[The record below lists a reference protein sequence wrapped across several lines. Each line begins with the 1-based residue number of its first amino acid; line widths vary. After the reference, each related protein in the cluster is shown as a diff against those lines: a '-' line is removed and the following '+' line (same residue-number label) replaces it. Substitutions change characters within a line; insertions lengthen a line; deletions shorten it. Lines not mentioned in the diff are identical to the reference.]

1 MPARVL
7 VVDDTPLNVKLLTV
21 KLEYEDYVVS
31 TASNGFDALAKI
43 GAEKPDIVLLD
54 VMMPGLDGFET
65 CRRIRADPATAHI
78 PVVMVTALQDV
89 DDLVRGF
96 EAGADDFLTI
106 PINTLALMARIRS
119 QLRQK
124 RYYESLLEQSLIDPL
139 TGAFNCRYLEAH
151 GPRLIAR
158 CRTAHKPIAVLMI
171 DVDHFKRINDEH
183 GHAAG
188 NHVLKEIVNRIT
200 SALRPSDLVAR
211 MGGEEF
217 AVVMPETD
225 LDAGHRIA
233 ERLRS
238 RVAGTLV
245 DDVAITVSIGATVI
259 QPDTEEEELDAAI
272 RRADGALY
280 EAKRA
285 GRNRVIA
292 GGLLLS
298 AVPPEH
304 LDLPDHQAGGGSR
317 DISAARMRP
326 SLLPLTPTMVIKDP
340 T

>member
-7 VVDDTPLNVKLLTV
+7 VVEDTPLNVKLLTLQLAYQDYIV
-21 KLEYEDYVVS
+21 NTAANGLE
-31 TASNGFDALAKI
+31 ALAKI
-43 GAEKPDIVLLD
+43 EADKPDIVLLD

-65 CRRIRADPATAHI
+65 CRRIRANPATAHI

-106 PINTLALMARIRS
+106 PVNSLALIARIRS

-139 TGAFNCRYLEAH
+139 TGAFNCRYLEAQV
-151 GPRLIAR
+151 PRLIAR
-158 CRTAHKPIAVLMI
+158 CRAAHKPIAVLMI

-200 SALRPSDLVAR
+200 SALRPPDLVAR

-217 AVVMPETD
+217 AVVMPETG

-233 ERLRS
+233 ERLCS
-238 RVAGTLV
+238 RIAGTLV
-245 DDVAITVSIGATVI
+245 EDVAITVSIGAAVI
-259 QPDTEEEELDAAI
+259 QPEAEEEDLDAAL
-272 RRADGALY
+272 RRADAALY

-285 GRNRVIA
+285 GRNRVIT
-292 GGLLLS
+292 GGLLL
-298 AVPPEH
+298 
-304 LDLPDHQAGGGSR
+304 
-317 DISAARMRP
+317 
-326 SLLPLTPTMVIKDP
+326 
-340 T
+340 

>member
-7 VVDDTPLNVKLLTV
+7 VVEDTPLNVKLLTLQLAYQDYIV
-21 KLEYEDYVVS
+21 NTAANGLE
-31 TASNGFDALAKI
+31 ALAKI
-43 GAEKPDIVLLD
+43 EADKPDIVLLD

-65 CRRIRADPATAHI
+65 CRRIRANPATAHI

-106 PINTLALMARIRS
+106 PVNSLALIARIRS
-119 QLRQK
+119 QLRQE
-124 RYYESLLEQSLIDPL
+124 RYYERLLEQSLIDPL
-139 TGAFNCRYLEAH
+139 TGAFNCRYLESQV
-151 GPRLIAR
+151 PRLIAR
-158 CRTAHKPIAVLMI
+158 CRAAHKPIAVLMI

-200 SALRPSDLVAR
+200 SALRPPDLVAR

-217 AVVMPETD
+217 AVVMPETG

-233 ERLRS
+233 ERLCS
-238 RVAGTLV
+238 RIAGTLV
-245 DDVAITVSIGATVI
+245 EDVAITVSIGAAVI
-259 QPDTEEEELDAAI
+259 QPEAEEEDLDAAL
-272 RRADGALY
+272 RRAVAALY

-285 GRNRVIA
+285 GRNRVIT
-292 GGLLLS
+292 GGLLL
-298 AVPPEH
+298 
-304 LDLPDHQAGGGSR
+304 
-317 DISAARMRP
+317 
-326 SLLPLTPTMVIKDP
+326 
-340 T
+340 

>member
-7 VVDDTPLNVKLLTV
+7 VVDDTPLNVKLLTL

-31 TASNGFDALAKI
+31 TAADGFEALAKI
-43 GAEKPDIVLLD
+43 AAEQPDIVLLD

-89 DDLVRGF
+89 GDLVRAF

-106 PINTLALMARIRS
+106 PINSLALMARIRS

-124 RYYESLLEQSLIDPL
+124 RYYESLVEQSLIDPL

-151 GPRLIAR
+151 VPRLIAR
-158 CRTAHKPIAVLMI
+158 CRAAHKPIAVLMI

-188 NHVLKEIVNRIT
+188 NHVLKEIVNRLT

-233 ERLRS
+233 ERLCNRI
-238 RVAGTLV
+238 AGTLV
-245 DDVAITVSIGATVI
+245 ADVAITVSIGAAVI
-259 QPDTEEEELDAAI
+259 QPDTDTEEEEPDAAL
-272 RRADGALY
+272 RRADAALY

-285 GRNRVIA
+285 GRNRA
-292 GGLLLS
+292 MADGLFL
-298 AVPPEH
+298 
-304 LDLPDHQAGGGSR
+304 
-317 DISAARMRP
+317 
-326 SLLPLTPTMVIKDP
+326 
-340 T
+340 

>member
-21 KLEYEDYVVS
+21 RLEHEHYIVS
-31 TASNGFDALAKI
+31 TAADGFEALTKIDA
-43 GAEKPDIVLLD
+43 EQPDIVLLD
-54 VMMPGLDGFET
+54 VMMPELDGFET

-78 PVVMVTALQDV
+78 PVIMVTALQDV
-89 DDLVRGF
+89 DELVRGF

-106 PINTLALMARIRS
+106 PVNGLALMARVQS

-124 RYYESLLEQSLIDPL
+124 RYYETILKQSLIDPL

-151 GPRLIAR
+151 VPRLIAR
-158 CRTAHKPIAVLMI
+158 CRAAHKPIAVLMI
-171 DVDHFKRINDEH
+171 DIDYFKRINEH

-188 NHVLKEIVNRIT
+188 NYVLKEIVNRVT

-211 MGGEEF
+211 TGGEEF

-225 LDAGHRIA
+225 LDAAHRIA

-238 RVAGTLV
+238 RIAGTRAEGV
-245 DDVAITVSIGATVI
+245 TVTVSIGAAVI
-259 QPDTEEEELDAAI
+259 QPDTEEQELGAAL
-272 RRADGALY
+272 RRADAALY

-285 GRNRVIA
+285 GRNRVMA
-292 GGLLLS
+292 DGLLL
-298 AVPPEH
+298 
-304 LDLPDHQAGGGSR
+304 
-317 DISAARMRP
+317 
-326 SLLPLTPTMVIKDP
+326 
-340 T
+340 

>member
-7 VVDDTPLNVKLLTV
+7 VVDDTPLNVKLLTLQ
-21 KLEYEDYVVS
+21 LEYEDYIVN
-31 TASNGFDALAKI
+31 TAANGLEALAKI
-43 GAEKPDIVLLD
+43 EADKPDIVLLD

-65 CRRIRADPATAHI
+65 CRRIRANPATAHI
-78 PVVMVTALQDV
+78 PVVMVTALQNV

-106 PINTLALMARIRS
+106 PVNGLALIARIRS

-139 TGAFNCRYLEAH
+139 TGAFNCRYLEAQV
-151 GPRLIAR
+151 PRLIAR
-158 CRTAHKPIAVLMI
+158 CRAAHKPIAVLMI

-217 AVVMPETD
+217 AVVMPETN
-225 LDAGHRIA
+225 LNEGHRIA
-233 ERLRS
+233 GRLCS
-238 RVAGTLV
+238 RIAGTLV
-245 DDVAITVSIGATVI
+245 ADVAITVSIGASVI
-259 QPDTEEEELDAAI
+259 LPDTEEEEPDAAL
-272 RRADGALY
+272 RRADAALY
-280 EAKRA
+280 KAKRA
-285 GRNRVIA
+285 GRNRAVA
-292 GGLLLS
+292 DGLFL
-298 AVPPEH
+298 
-304 LDLPDHQAGGGSR
+304 
-317 DISAARMRP
+317 
-326 SLLPLTPTMVIKDP
+326 
-340 T
+340 

>member
-7 VVDDTPLNVKLLTV
+7 VVDDTPLNVKLLTLQ
-21 KLEYEDYVVS
+21 LEYEDYIVN
-31 TASNGFDALAKI
+31 TAANGLEALAKI
-43 GAEKPDIVLLD
+43 EADKPDIVLLD

-65 CRRIRADPATAHI
+65 CRRIRANPATAHI

-106 PINTLALMARIRS
+106 PVNSLALIARIRS

-139 TGAFNCRYLEAH
+139 TGAFNCRYLEAQV
-151 GPRLIAR
+151 PRLIAR
-158 CRTAHKPIAVLMI
+158 CRAAHKPIAVLMI

-225 LDAGHRIA
+225 LGAGHRIA
-233 ERLRS
+233 ERLCS
-238 RVAGTLV
+238 RIAGTLV
-245 DDVAITVSIGATVI
+245 ADVAITVSIGAAVI
-259 QPDTEEEELDAAI
+259 QPDTEEEEPDAAL
-272 RRADGALY
+272 RRADAALY

-285 GRNRVIA
+285 GRNRA
-292 GGLLLS
+292 MADGLFL
-298 AVPPEH
+298 
-304 LDLPDHQAGGGSR
+304 
-317 DISAARMRP
+317 
-326 SLLPLTPTMVIKDP
+326 
-340 T
+340 

>member
-31 TASNGFDALAKI
+31 TAADGFDALAKI
-43 GAEKPDIVLLD
+43 EAEKPDIVLLD
-54 VMMPGLDGFET
+54 VLMPPGIDGFET

-89 DDLVRGF
+89 DELVRGF

-106 PINTLALMARIRS
+106 PVNSVVLMARIRS

-124 RYYESLLEQSLIDPL
+124 RYYESLLEQSMIDPL

-151 GPRLIAR
+151 VPRLIAR
-158 CRTAHKPIAVLMI
+158 CRAANKPIAVMMI
-171 DVDHFKRINDEH
+171 DIDHFKRINDEH

-188 NHVLKEIVNRIT
+188 NHVLKEIANRIT

-211 MGGEEF
+211 VGGEEF

-233 ERLRS
+233 ERLCS
-238 RVAGTLV
+238 RIAGTLV
-245 DDVAITVSIGATVI
+245 EDVAVTISIGAAVVH
-259 QPDTEEEELDAAI
+259 PEGELDSAL
-272 RRADGALY
+272 RRADAALY

-285 GRNRVIA
+285 GRNRVMADGNGEPLHAIPDGA
-292 GGLLLS
+292 IM
-298 AVPPEH
+298 PTR
-304 LDLPDHQAGGGSR
+304 LD
-317 DISAARMRP
+317 
-326 SLLPLTPTMVIKDP
+326 VN
-340 T
+340 

>member
-7 VVDDTPLNVKLLTV
+7 VVDDTPLNVKLLTLQ
-21 KLEYEDYVVS
+21 LEYEDYIVN
-31 TASNGFDALAKI
+31 TAANGLEALAKI
-43 GAEKPDIVLLD
+43 EADKPDIVLLD

-65 CRRIRADPATAHI
+65 CRRIRANPATAHI

-106 PINTLALMARIRS
+106 PVNSLALIARIRS

-139 TGAFNCRYLEAH
+139 TAAFNYLEAQV
-151 GPRLIAR
+151 PRLIAR
-158 CRTAHKPIAVLMI
+158 CRAAHKPIAVLMI

-200 SALRPSDLVAR
+200 SALRPPDLVAR

-217 AVVMPETD
+217 AVVMPETG

-233 ERLRS
+233 ERLCS
-238 RVAGTLV
+238 RIAGTLV
-245 DDVAITVSIGATVI
+245 ADVAITVSIGAAVI
-259 QPDTEEEELDAAI
+259 QPDTEEEEPDAAL
-272 RRADGALY
+272 RRADAALY

-285 GRNRVIA
+285 GRNRA
-292 GGLLLS
+292 MADGLFL
-298 AVPPEH
+298 
-304 LDLPDHQAGGGSR
+304 
-317 DISAARMRP
+317 
-326 SLLPLTPTMVIKDP
+326 
-340 T
+340 

>member
-7 VVDDTPLNVKLLTV
+7 VVDDTPLSVKLLTLQ
-21 KLEYEDYVVS
+21 LEYEDYIVN
-31 TASNGFDALAKI
+31 TAANGLEALAKI
-43 GAEKPDIVLLD
+43 EADKPDIVLLD

-65 CRRIRADPATAHI
+65 CRRIRANPATAHI

-106 PINTLALMARIRS
+106 PVNSLALIARIRS

-139 TGAFNCRYLEAH
+139 TGAFNCRYLEAQV
-151 GPRLIAR
+151 PRLIAR
-158 CRTAHKPIAVLMI
+158 CRAAHKPIAVLMI

-200 SALRPSDLVAR
+200 SALRPWDLVAR

-217 AVVMPETD
+217 AVVLPETD

-233 ERLRS
+233 ERLCS
-238 RVAGTLV
+238 RIAGTLV
-245 DDVAITVSIGATVI
+245 ADVAITVSIGAAVI
-259 QPDTEEEELDAAI
+259 QPEEEEPDAAL
-272 RRADGALY
+272 RRADAALY

-285 GRNRVIA
+285 GRNRA
-292 GGLLLS
+292 MADGLFL
-298 AVPPEH
+298 
-304 LDLPDHQAGGGSR
+304 
-317 DISAARMRP
+317 
-326 SLLPLTPTMVIKDP
+326 
-340 T
+340 

>member
-7 VVDDTPLNVKLLTV
+7 VVDDTPLNVKLLTLR
-21 KLEYEDYVVS
+21 LEYEDYIVN
-31 TASNGFDALAKI
+31 TAANGLEALAKI
-43 GAEKPDIVLLD
+43 EADKPDIVLLD

-65 CRRIRADPATAHI
+65 CRRIRANPATAHI
-78 PVVMVTALQDV
+78 PVVMVTALRDV

-106 PINTLALMARIRS
+106 PVNSLALIARIRS

-124 RYYESLLEQSLIDPL
+124 RYSESLLEQSLIDPL
-139 TGAFNCRYLEAH
+139 TGAFNCRYLEAQV
-151 GPRLIAR
+151 PRLIAR
-158 CRTAHKPIAVLMI
+158 CRAAHKPIAVLMI

-225 LDAGHRIA
+225 LHAGHRIA
-233 ERLRS
+233 ERLCS
-238 RVAGTLV
+238 RIAGTLV
-245 DDVAITVSIGATVI
+245 ADVAITVSIGAAVI
-259 QPDTEEEELDAAI
+259 PPDTEEEEPDSAL
-272 RRADGALY
+272 RRADAALY

-285 GRNRVIA
+285 GRNRAMVD
-292 GGLLLS
+292 GLFL
-298 AVPPEH
+298 
-304 LDLPDHQAGGGSR
+304 
-317 DISAARMRP
+317 
-326 SLLPLTPTMVIKDP
+326 
-340 T
+340 